1 MNVFKTVVIM
11 TPEMRTTD
19 KISHKI
25 CLKAIRDA
33 FFAIRGLQLRDGRSE
48 S

>member
-1 MNVFKTVVIM
+1 M

-19 KISHKI
+19 KNFHKI
-25 CLKAIRDA
+25 CLKVIRDA